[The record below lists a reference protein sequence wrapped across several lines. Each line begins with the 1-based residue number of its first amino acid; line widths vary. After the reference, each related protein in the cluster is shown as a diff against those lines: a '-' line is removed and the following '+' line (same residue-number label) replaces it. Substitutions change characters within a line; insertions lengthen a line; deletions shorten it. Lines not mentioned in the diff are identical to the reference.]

1 MSCNEAK
8 NSKNETRYEVL
19 LILTSDLSSQAE
31 NNQNLLKYTFSVFMT
46 KLKNLENS
54 YMNKADFLSLLK
66 TFKANLDDALVDQ
79 YIQECT
85 VNIDGKPLM
94 NVHLMANHYLNRH
107 PKGGKQAIN

>member
-1 MSCNEAK
+1 
-8 NSKNETRYEVL
+8 
-19 LILTSDLSSQAE
+19 
-31 NNQNLLKYTFSVFMT
+31 MT

-54 YMNKADFLSLLK
+54 YMHKDDFLNLLK
-66 TFKANLDDALVDQ
+66 SFKAKLDDVLVDQ

-107 PKGGKQAIN
+107 PRAVKKADLSTQAIK